1 MAAGTVSNFTIYDA
15 EYQTAQLEVLA
26 KNLNVFN
33 AASNGAIILRD
44 RAVLGDYE
52 RNTVFDLPST
62 VAWRDNTS
70 TSSVADS
77 SVTDSEQVGVKVN
90 LKYSPFAMTDDA
102 WRKKGQT
109 PETFSAMLG
118 ASNAVRKMEYLIGA
132 ATGILGNKLTSVAA
146 VTNDITSASTNTL
159 NHTALAG
166 ALAKFGDQS
175 AQIACWV
182 MHSKAYWDLISN
194 GLAGATLAPI
204 IYEQAGAIVYGG
216 QPATYGKPVVVTD
229 AASYNEADSSG
240 DYDRYWTLGL
250 TKGAITLDQ
259 SEPDVVV
266 SDLVTGQQNITHRIQ
281 GEFAINFSMR
291 NCTWDVTHGGANPP
305 LATLFTASNWD
316 SVFADAKLLPG
327 VVVISR

>member
-1 MAAGTVSNFTIYDA
+1 MANNTVSNFTIYDA

-33 AASNGAIILRD
+33 AASNGAIVLRD

-70 TSSVADS
+70 TSSVSDGY
-77 SVTDSEQVGVKVN
+77 VTDSEHVGVKVN
-90 LKYSPFAMTDDA
+90 LKYSPFKMTDDA

-109 PETFSAMLG
+109 PETFSALLG
-118 ASNAVRKMEYLIGA
+118 AANATRKMEYLIGA
-132 ATGILGNKLTSVAA
+132 ATGILGNKLTSVAS
-146 VTNDITSASTNTL
+146 VTNDITAASTNTL

-166 ALAKFGDQS
+166 ALAKFGDQAS
-175 AQIACWV
+175 QIACWV
-182 MHSKAYWDLISN
+182 MHSKAYWDLVSN

-216 QPATYGKPVVVTD
+216 QPATYGKPVVITD

-240 DYDRYWTLGL
+240 DYNRYWTLGL
-250 TKGAITLDQ
+250 TKGALTLDQ

-266 SDLVTGQQNITHRIQ
+266 SDLVTGEPNIAHRVQ
-281 GEFAINFSMR
+281 GEFAINFSMK
-291 NCTWDVTHGGANPP
+291 NCAWDVTSGGANPT
-305 LATLFTASNWD
+305 LADLFTSDYWD
-316 SVFADAKLLPG
+316 ALFADAKLLPG